1 MRVRNCWFAVLFES
15 HANNPKLM
23 TGLGRFRN
31 LGPRCLGKTFLP
43 KSQEEMKEDKPYEGV
58 ISRINPDTF

>member
-1 MRVRNCWFAVLFES
+1 
-15 HANNPKLM
+15 M